1 MQFPNELSENIFVRT
16 YARFLPD
23 EMRRETY
30 PEMVDR
36 VVNFYKESFPAL
48 SDHDEEMIRK
58 YMLNFDVMPSM
69 RLAWTA
75 GPPAR
80 QCSIGTYNCS
90 AIAIENIHSFAEV
103 LYLLLHG
110 TGVGF
115 NAQRN
120 VVSRLPVINKSQNIL
135 TKTVVFED
143 SKEGWAR
150 GLLDY
155 LTYLWDGYDV
165 DYDVSKIRPEGAP
178 LKTFG
183 GRASGPQPLIDT
195 LVFCKKIIQG
205 AAGRQLRPIEVH
217 DIICKIAQSVVVGG
231 VRRSALISLSDLDDK
246 EMAVAKAGE
255 FWMHSPQRSLAN
267 NSVAYDGRPSESQFW
282 QEWVNL
288 VASGSGERGI
298 FNREAA
304 LKTSPAR
311 RNFSEYDKETLSTNP
326 CAEIL
331 LKASGEFCNLT
342 SVVVRPSDEKWDL
355 ASKVRVATIMGTIQ
369 SSLEN
374 FGFLE
379 KLNPAWRENCD
390 EERLLGV
397 SMSGIMDHPTLSKD
411 KQLLRDLKEVATQTN
426 WEYAKKMGIRQAAAV
441 TTVKPEGTSALC
453 NGSAHGIHA
462 RYAPYYIRHVR
473 INATDPLYKMMRDQG
488 VPFHPE
494 VGQEN
499 LEPDQVKTW
508 VAAFPVKSP
517 DGAVT
522 IDQLSAIDQLEIW
535 KTLKENWA
543 EHSVSATINVG
554 QTEWAEVGQWVWDNF
569 DLITGLSFLPRT
581 DHVYKLAPFV
591 PVSKE
596 EYEQAK
602 AKFPTIDYSLL
613 SRYEYEDH
621 NNGTQQEWA
630 CAGNNCDLI

>member
-1 MQFPNELSENIFVRT
+1 MKFPNEISENIFVRT
-16 YARFLPD
+16 YSRWLQ
-23 EMRRETY
+23 EQMRRETY
-30 PEMVDR
+30 EEMVDR
-36 VVNFYKESFPAL
+36 VVSFYKENFPAL
-48 SDHDEEMIRK
+48 SDHDEQMIRK
-58 YMLNFDVMPSM
+58 YMLRLDVMPSM

-75 GPPAR
+75 GEPAR
-80 QCSIGTYNCS
+80 KCSIGTYNCS
-90 AIAIENIHSFAEV
+90 HLAIDSIHSFAEV
-103 LYLLLHG
+103 IYLLLHG

-115 NAQRN
+115 NAQQK
-120 VVSRLPVINKSQNIL
+120 VVDRLPVVGKKLDVPAKI
-135 TKTVVFED
+135 VVFED

-150 GLLDY
+150 GLLDC
-155 LTYLWDGYDV
+155 LTLLWDGYDV
-165 DYDVSKIRPEGAP
+165 EYDVSQIRPEGAP

-183 GRASGPQPLIDT
+183 GRASGPQPLVDT
-195 LVFCKKIIQG
+195 LEFCKKILEN
-205 AAGRQLRPIEVH
+205 ARGRQLRSIEVH

-255 FWMHSPQRSLAN
+255 FWNENPQRALAN
-267 NSVAYDGRPSESQFW
+267 NSVAYNGRPSESQFW

-298 FNREAA
+298 FNRQAA
-304 LKTSPAR
+304 LNTSPSR
-311 RNFSEYDKETLSTNP
+311 RKFSDYDKETLGTNP

-355 ASKVRVATIMGTIQ
+355 ASKVRVAAIMGTIQ
-369 SSLEN
+369 SSLDN
-374 FGFLE
+374 FGLLE
-379 KLNPAWRENCD
+379 KLNPAWKENCED
-390 EERLLGV
+390 ERLLGV
-397 SMSGIMDHPTLSKD
+397 SLSGIMDHPTLWKD
-411 KQLLRDLKEVATQTN
+411 KQLLRDLKEVAVQTN
-426 WEYAKKMGIRQAAAV
+426 WEYAKKMGIKQAAAV
-441 TTVKPEGTSALC
+441 TTVKPEGTASTL
-453 NGSAHGIHA
+453 NNSSSGFHA

-488 VPFHPE
+488 VPFQPE
-494 VGQEN
+494 VGQEG

-508 VAAFPVKSP
+508 VAAFPVASP
-517 DGAVT
+517 ENAIT
-522 IDQLSAIDQLEIW
+522 IDKLSAIDQLEIW

-596 EYEQAK
+596 EYETAK
-602 AKFPTIDYSLL
+602 AKFPVLDYSLL

-621 NNGTQQEWA
+621 NNGNQQEWA
-630 CAGNNCDLI
+630 CVGNNCELL